1 MANFRK
7 LIHFFNLQLFKKH
20 IETGLL
26 GPMKA
31 RRFFGYFMVIMCQIT
46 LIVVVVFVTL
56 RICDVYRA
64 YRGPN
69 IGVVNITGIV
79 NEFVNNKNQ
88 SNLSQA
94 ELKRQ
99 VRLFGES
106 LEKTLRAVGVK
117 NRLVLMPAEA
127 VITGAQD
134 YTQEVQQQLSQAI
147 LLGSNSNSQET
158 QETGRQ
164 ATQSQATDKIEN
176 KPQEQEC
183 QILSQE
189 ISSKELPNEV
199 QLEPTQERY
208 TTVQQ

>member
-1 MANFRK
+1 M
-7 LIHFFNLQLFKKH
+7 
-20 IETGLL
+20 
-26 GPMKA
+26 
-31 RRFFGYFMVIMCQIT
+31 
-46 LIVVVVFVTL
+46 VFVTL

-147 LLGSNSNSQET
+147 LLGSNSNSQEA
-158 QETGRQ
+158 GRE
-164 ATQSQATDKIEN
+164 AIQSQTIEN

>member
-1 MANFRK
+1 MTSFKK
-7 LIHFFNLQLFKKH
+7 LIHFFDLHLKKH
-20 IETGLL
+20 IKTGLL
-26 GPMKA
+26 GSMKA
-31 RRFFGYFMVIMCQIT
+31 RHFLGHFMTIMCQIT

-79 NEFVNNKNQ
+79 NEFVKNKGR

-99 VRLFGES
+99 VHLFGES
-106 LEKTLRAVGVK
+106 LEKVLRAVGAK

-127 VITGAQD
+127 VITEAKD
-134 YTQEVQQQLSQAI
+134 YTQEVQQELSQAI
-147 LLGSNSNSQET
+147 LLGSNFNSQET
-158 QETGRQ
+158 QRQ
-164 ATQSQATDKIEN
+164 VTQSQIADKIEN
-176 KPQEQEC
+176 KPQGQER

-189 ISSKELPNEV
+189 ISSKEILNEV
-199 QLEPTQERY
+199 QLGLSQERR
-208 TTVQQ
+208 TTIQQ